1 MRKGQRLP
9 LPPSGISVWTPLSSS
24 GSGLIAILG
33 AGATEGLAASAED
46 VPCVWC
52 GLRSPRAAACEI
64 CGSPLYES
72 FSVWQPVPSI
82 HEEPA
87 ARSRMELELEL
98 EPPAPSSG
106 RSEPSKESGPARFRR
121 FAGLEIRWIRLPSD

>member
-1 MRKGQRLP
+1 MRKGRRMP

-33 AGATEGLAASAED
+33 AGATEGLTVTSED

-52 GLRSPRAAACEI
+52 GLRSPRAAACEV

-72 FSVWQPVPSI
+72 FSVWQSVPTVGNRRGRPDASKQA
-82 HEEPA
+82 EETCP
-87 ARSRMELELEL
+87 
-98 EPPAPSSG
+98 G
-106 RSEPSKESGPARFRR
+106 H
-121 FAGLEIRWIRLPSD
+121 AG

>member
-1 MRKGQRLP
+1 MRKGRRLP

-33 AGATEGLAASAED
+33 AGAAEGLAATAED

-52 GLRSPRAAACEI
+52 GLRSPRAAACEV

-72 FSVWQPVPSI
+72 FSVWQPVPSAH
-82 HEEPA
+82 HEELA
-87 ARSRMELELEL
+87 ADPRTEV
-98 EPPAPSSG
+98 EPTAPSGPSK
-106 RSEPSKESGPARFRR
+106 PSKESGPASFRR

>member
-1 MRKGQRLP
+1 MRKGRRMP

-33 AGATEGLAASAED
+33 AGGTEGLAATAED

-52 GLRSPRAAACEI
+52 GLRSPRAAACEV

-72 FSVWQPVPSI
+72 FSVWQPVPSTQRDAPTSDPRT
-82 HEEPA
+82 EVEPA
-87 ARSRMELELEL
+87 AL
-98 EPPAPSSG
+98 SG
-106 RSEPSKESGPARFRR
+106 PSEPSRESRPASFRR
-121 FAGLEIRWIRLPSD
+121 FAGLEIRWIRLPTD

>member
-1 MRKGQRLP
+1 MRKGRRLP

-33 AGATEGLAASAED
+33 AGAAEGLAPTDAD

-52 GLRSPRAAACEI
+52 GLRSPRAAACEV

-72 FSVWQPVPSI
+72 FSVWQPAPSI
-82 HEEPA
+82 PLDEPA
-87 ARSRMELELEL
+87 SVPRTEPVQP
-98 EPPAPSSG
+98 PPAPAAARAKPSPRSG
-106 RSEPSKESGPARFRR
+106 LEPFRR

>member
-1 MRKGQRLP
+1 MRKGRRLP

-33 AGATEGLAASAED
+33 AGAAEGLAATAED

-52 GLRSPRAAACEI
+52 GLRSPRAAACEV

-72 FSVWQPVPSI
+72 FSVWQPAPTI
-82 HEEPA
+82 HLEEPA
-87 ARSRMELELEL
+87 
-98 EPPAPSSG
+98 PAP
-106 RSEPSKESGPARFRR
+106 RSEPPPSPAPKASSQSGLASFRR
-121 FAGLEIRWIRLPSD
+121 FAGIEVRWIRLPTD